1 MNKKLFSLVILSIL
15 LPTIVV
21 LGAVSYVRSP
31 AGDRLASPIVSYGI
45 IFDQGDVPTMCAGTA
60 NYWAFQVKNDQ
71 YIGNFCGPNCFQ
83 SESYPVNQTS
93 ANFSLKLA
101 KGVYDSWTINFSTE
115 PIPNS
120 VAYPAGICGWI
131 NGSDHFIIGKR

>member
-1 MNKKLFSLVILSIL
+1 MIEIRKAQRFKAKLR
-15 LPTIVV
+15 
-21 LGAVSYVRSP
+21 LGI
-31 AGDRLASPIVSYGI
+31 AGPSGSGK
-45 IFDQGDVPTMCAGTA
+45 TM
-60 NYWAFQVKNDQ
+60 
-71 YIGNFCGPNCFQ
+71 
-83 SESYPVNQTS
+83 S
-93 ANFSLKLA
+93 SLKLA